1 LTKFGIEFVPDTH
14 PQKIVEYSTL
24 AEKNGFDYIW
34 ITDHYCNRNPY
45 LVLTA
50 IAFAT
55 EKINLGTGVTNPYVI
70 NPAWTA
76 SAIASLDEISGGRAV
91 LGLGAGDKVT
101 LAALGIPFLKPLS
114 AIKESTEAIRK
125 LWRGEVVK
133 YDGKVVK
140 LDGANLRFKPTR
152 EIPVYIGAQGPKML
166 ELAGKIGDGVLINAS
181 HPKDFEFAINQIKV
195 GAEEASRDLTTIDVT
210 AYTSFSVDYDV
221 EKAKKKAKPIVAF
234 IVAGCP
240 PKVLER
246 HKISVEDASKIGNA
260 LATGKFGEAFDAV
273 TNQMLK
279 RFSIYGTPKDCIE
292 KIRELMEIG
301 VTQLVVGS
309 PIGPKKKNS
318 IDIIAKEIIPEF
330 K

>member
-1 LTKFGIEFVPDTH
+1 MVKFGIEFVPDTD

-24 AEKNGFDYIW
+24 AEQGGFDYIW
-34 ITDHYCNRNPY
+34 VTDHYCNRNPY
-45 LVLTA
+45 IVLTA

-55 EKINLGTGVTNPYVI
+55 RKISLGTGVTNPYVI

-76 SAIASLDEISGGRAV
+76 SAVASLDEVSRGRAV

-101 LAALGIPFLKPLS
+101 LASLGIAFVKPLS
-114 AIKESTEAIRK
+114 AIEESTEVIRK
-125 LWRGEVVK
+125 LWRGEVVR

-140 LDGANLRFKPTR
+140 FDGANLRFRPTR
-152 EIPVYIGAQGPKML
+152 EIPIYIGAQGPKML

-181 HPKDFEFAINQIKV
+181 HPRDFEFAVEQIEV
-195 GAEEASRDLTTIDVT
+195 GAEEAKRDLATIDVT
-210 AYTSFSVDYDV
+210 AYTSFSVDYDA
-221 EKAKKKAKPIVAF
+221 EKAKNKAKPIIAF

-240 PKVLER
+240 PEVLKKHE
-246 HKISVEDASKIGNA
+246 IPVEDASKIGEA
-260 LATGKFGEAFDAV
+260 LAGGNFGEAFGAV
-273 TNQMLK
+273 TDQMVDAFSVYGAPEDCVK
-279 RFSIYGTPKDCIE
+279 R
-292 KIRELMEIG
+292 IRDLIKIG

-309 PIGPKKKNS
+309 PIGPKKNSS